1 MCKFYIFCGENMIKY
16 VTSGEAVLE
25 MLKKKGFS
33 PIIIRRYGLLS
44 ESTLQ
49 NLRKNKMISIETL
62 GKVCDM
68 LEVTPDIIIYND
80 TAKEEKENL
89 KNILKSVK

>member
-1 MCKFYIFCGENMIKY
+1 MIKY
-16 VTSGEAVLE
+16 VTSGENILK
-25 MLKKKGFS
+25 MLKNKGFS
-33 PIIIRRYGLLS
+33 PVIIRKYGLLS

-68 LEVTPDIIIYND
+68 LEVAPDIIIYND
-80 TAKEEKENL
+80 TSKEEKESL

>member
-1 MCKFYIFCGENMIKY
+1 MIKY

-33 PIIIRRYGLLS
+33 PIIIRKNGLLS

-49 NLRKNKMISIETL
+49 NLRKNKMISIDTL

-68 LEVTPDIIIYND
+68 LDVTPDIIIYND

>member
-1 MCKFYIFCGENMIKY
+1 MIKY

-33 PIIIRRYGLLS
+33 PIVIRKNGLLS

-49 NLRKNKMISIETL
+49 NLRKNKMVSIETL
-62 GKVCDM
+62 GKICDM
-68 LEVTPDIIIYND
+68 LEVAPDIIIYND
-80 TAKEEKENL
+80 TAKEEKESL